1 MTDSIVSVF
10 LRECFIKISSYYLGN
25 FKSVFKKNKIIPKLL
40 DVLIVTKTID
50 ANNKAMKIIV
60 NMFTI

>member
-1 MTDSIVSVF
+1 MTDSTVSVF

-25 FKSVFKKNKIIPKLL
+25 FKNVFKKNKIIPKLL